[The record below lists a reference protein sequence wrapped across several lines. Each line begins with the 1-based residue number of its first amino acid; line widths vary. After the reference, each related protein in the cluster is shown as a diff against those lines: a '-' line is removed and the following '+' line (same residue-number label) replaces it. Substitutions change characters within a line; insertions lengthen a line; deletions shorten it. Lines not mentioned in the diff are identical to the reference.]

1 MDVISLQTLG
11 KLIANKQGERGVR
24 EVAREIGISHGTL
37 SRVRRG
43 YAPDLE
49 TFKKICLW
57 LEVDPAEMLG
67 MKPSRKRAAP
77 SASVHFKKDQVLNP
91 KTAEALAQMILAA
104 QRALMAAEE
113 REK

>member
-1 MDVISLQTLG
+1 MNVIGLQMLG
-11 KLIANKQGERGVR
+11 KLVAKKQGERGVR
-24 EVAREIGISHGTL
+24 EVAKEIGISHGTL
-37 SRVRRG
+37 SRIRRG

-57 LEVDPAEMLG
+57 LEVDPAEILG
-67 MKPSRKRAAP
+67 MKPSQKKAVQ
-77 SASVHFKKDQVLNP
+77 SASVHFKKDQALNP

-113 REK
+113 RDK